1 MKSTSLVYNGGVP
14 PKDLVKAPVPDQIG
28 FLDRV
33 RHVSDPDP
41 NAFVDS
47 FYITQIPHDCDLK

>member
-1 MKSTSLVYNGGVP
+1 MKDRSLKYNGGLP
-14 PKDLVKAPVPDQIG
+14 PHDLVKAPVPDQIN

-47 FYITQIPHDCDLK
+47 FYITQILHDCDLK

>member
-1 MKSTSLVYNGGVP
+1 MKDRSLKYNGGLP
-14 PKDLVKAPVPDQIG
+14 PHDLVKAPDPDQIN

-41 NAFVDS
+41 NAFVDT

>member
-1 MKSTSLVYNGGVP
+1 MYNGGVP
-14 PKDLVKAPVPDQIG
+14 PKDLVKAPVPDQIRPRSRTR

-33 RHVSDPDP
+33 CHVSDPDP

-47 FYITQIPHDCDLK
+47 FYITQIPHDCDIK

>member
-1 MKSTSLVYNGGVP
+1 MYNGGVP

-41 NAFVDS
+41 NSFVDD
-47 FYITQIPHDCDLK
+47 FFIEQIPYDCDQI

>member
-1 MKSTSLVYNGGVP
+1 MKDRSLKYSGGLP
-14 PKDLVKAPVPDQIG
+14 PHDLVKAPDPDQIG

-41 NAFVDS
+41 NAFVDT

>member
-1 MKSTSLVYNGGVP
+1 MKRNSTMYNGGVP

-47 FYITQIPHDCDLK
+47 FYITQIPHDCDIK

>member
-1 MKSTSLVYNGGVP
+1 VKSTSLVYNGGVP

-41 NAFVDS
+41 NAFVDD
-47 FYITQIPHDCDLK
+47 FFIEQIPYDCDQI

>member
-1 MKSTSLVYNGGVP
+1 MKRNSTMYNGGIP
-14 PKDLVKAPVPDQIG
+14 PHDLVKAPVPDQIG

-41 NAFVDS
+41 NAFVDD
-47 FYITQIPHDCDLK
+47 FFIEQIPYDCDQI

>member
-1 MKSTSLVYNGGVP
+1 MKRDSTMYNGGVP

-41 NAFVDS
+41 NAFVDTS
-47 FYITQIPHDCDLK
+47 RRSRTIVI

>member
-1 MKSTSLVYNGGVP
+1 MYDSKVP
-14 PKDLVKAPVPDQIG
+14 PKDLVKAPVPDQIS

-33 RHVSDPDP
+33 CHVSDPDP

-47 FYITQIPHDCDLK
+47 FYITQIPHDCDIK

>member
-1 MKSTSLVYNGGVP
+1 MKRGSLMYNGGLP
-14 PKDLVKAPVPDQIG
+14 PHDLVKAPAPDQIN
-28 FLDRV
+28 FLDAV

-41 NAFVDS
+41 NAFVDT

>member
-1 MKSTSLVYNGGVP
+1 MYNGGVP
-14 PKDLVKAPVPDQIG
+14 PKDLVKAPVPDQIS

-33 RHVSDPDP
+33 CHVSDPDP

>member
-1 MKSTSLVYNGGVP
+1 MKHSIWLYNYKVP
-14 PKDLVKAPVPDQIG
+14 PKEFVKTPVPDQIG

-47 FYITQIPHDCDLK
+47 FYITQIPHDCDIK